1 MTVACYLG
9 KQCQIE
15 KNKRLSPYQWQLKD
29 EPKEI
34 RYCDYEKF
42 LVSKEEKATHKILQQ
57 IEFSYLTN
65 QSYRSGYSNQR
76 SMVIF
81 VSKTDIS
88 KRKDPLIEVFNDE
101 NVSQL
106 SDFINLGLPIRQVVK
121 VDRNFNS
128 KETAAT
134 FKVKGGQGMA
144 NWSHYD

>member
-1 MTVACYLG
+1 VTVACYLG

-65 QSYRSGYSNQR
+65 QFYRSGYSN
-76 SMVIF
+76 
-81 VSKTDIS
+81 
-88 KRKDPLIEVFNDE
+88 
-101 NVSQL
+101 
-106 SDFINLGLPIRQVVK
+106 
-121 VDRNFNS
+121 
-128 KETAAT
+128 
-134 FKVKGGQGMA
+134 
-144 NWSHYD
+144 